1 MRGTIC
7 LKQMNKMRNGLFID
21 YYKYNK
27 MDLHSIIYSDDAPKI
42 QLVINAKDLRDLLD
56 GAIAWGMK
64 TIKERDEPTYYTREE
79 LEELLHVT
87 PTTLLSYRKKGLLP
101 EPIRIDGRVLYDK
114 AEVREA
120 MKKNRVGKYNRY

>member
-1 MRGTIC
+1 
-7 LKQMNKMRNGLFID
+7 
-21 YYKYNK
+21 

-42 QLVINAKDLRDLLD
+42 QLVVNAKDLRDLLD

-79 LEELLHVT
+79 LEQLLHVT
-87 PTTLLSYRKKGLLP
+87 PTTLLAYRKKGLIP
-101 EPIRIDGRVLYDK
+101 EPIRVDGRVLYDK

-120 MKKNRVGKYNRY
+120 MKKRRIGKYFRY